1 MQKLD
6 WRQWIKDK
14 GYEKLLAKEN
24 LILLVL
30 GGVLLFVIAMPSKED
45 GTGQGMMQ
53 NSPQNMQGAGAM
65 TDQSEEQSRADYA
78 GAVSPDIWINETAVT
93 AYASALEKALEE
105 RLSMM
110 VGVGKTSVMITMQAS
125 AELILEKEM
134 QDKRTDTDEKDASGG
149 VRKQSVLESEDQ
161 TIYRTEN
168 GVSEPY
174 VIQTICPKVEGVL
187 VVAQGAGSG
196 TVNRT
201 ITEIVQALFGLEAHK
216 IQVVRMEPDR

>member
-1 MQKLD
+1 
-6 WRQWIKDK
+6 
-14 GYEKLLAKEN
+14 
-24 LILLVL
+24 
-30 GGVLLFVIAMPSKED
+30 
-45 GTGQGMMQ
+45 
-53 NSPQNMQGAGAM
+53 
-65 TDQSEEQSRADYA
+65 
-78 GAVSPDIWINETAVT
+78 
-93 AYASALEKALEE
+93 
-105 RLSMM
+105 MM